1 MHPEAPNRLYASCGD
16 GFMGG
21 PDRAYLESYNSGNS
35 WISRSEGLEHHY
47 LYSMAIDPA
56 DCNTILVS
64 AAPSADLAHHRIPYE
79 SYIYRKRKILL
90 SSKYNKDYPLQS
102 VQSFRCLQQ
111 IQQNRTRFTL

>member
-64 AAPSADLAHHRIPYE
+64 AAPSAISLITVFLMNLI
-79 SYIYRKRKILL
+79 YIVKRKILR
-90 SSKYNKDYPLQS
+90 SSKYNKDYHLQS

-111 IQQNRTRFTL
+111 IQQNHIRFTR

>member
-21 PDRAYLESYNSGNS
+21 PDRAYLESYNNGNS

-64 AAPSADLAHHRIPYE
+64 AAPSADLAHHRILMNLIFIENERY
-79 SYIYRKRKILL
+79 
-90 SSKYNKDYPLQS
+90 S
-102 VQSFRCLQQ
+102 VPASTTRTTIC
-111 IQQNRTRFTL
+111 NRYSHFDVCDKQG

>member
-56 DCNTILVS
+56 DCNNFVS
-64 AAPSADLAHHRIPYE
+64 AAPSADLAITVFLMNL
-79 SYIYRKRKILL
+79 IFIVKRKIPFEQVQQGL
-90 SSKYNKDYPLQS
+90 PLQS